1 MSNAVNGVID
11 SINFRPIN
19 QDLTPDQWGKTHR
32 TDITIGG
39 TRYGGSSVKPSPRGE
54 LELRVQNG
62 KDWVTLLAGDQV
74 QFFTKSRES
83 GGKTYYNVEGKIM
96 LVAKGNGVKQSQ
108 PTAQAS
114 PTTSGAPAATRQ
126 TVGGNGGPSALDVRI
141 EDGQVFNNVV
151 AYMLEKDIE
160 FTPNNI
166 KTAAV
171 LVRKCLLAF
180 RAANC
185 GRDGAPG
192 NDAPPAQAAQPAAPA
207 AAPAAQA
214 TPPPAAVTAQP
225 VLAAQVKPEFDEDDI
240 PF

>member
-1 MSNAVNGVID
+1 MSNAVNGVIEN
-11 SINFRPIN
+11 INFRPIN
-19 QDLTPDQWGKTHR
+19 ADGSPNQWQKTHR

-39 TRYGGSSVKPSPRGE
+39 VRYGGPDCKPSPRGE

-74 QFFTKSRES
+74 QFFTKTRES

-96 LVAKGNGVKQSQ
+96 LVAKGNGVSQ
-108 PTAQAS
+108 PQPS
-114 PTTSGAPAATRQ
+114 APAPTRQ
-126 TVGGNGGPSALDVRI
+126 AAPQAGAAASAPGQPSALDLRI
-141 EDGQVFNNVV
+141 EDGQVFNNVMSYLV
-151 AYMLEKDIE
+151 ATQQE

-166 KTAAV
+166 KSAAV

-180 RAANC
+180 RAAGC
-185 GRDGAPG
+185 GREVG
-192 NDAPPAQAAQPAAPA
+192 NAVPQAQAAPA
-207 AAPAAQA
+207 AAPAAAQPAQA

-225 VLAAQVKPEFDEDDI
+225 QQAAKPEFDEDDI

>member
-1 MSNAVNGVID
+1 MGNAVNGVID

-19 QDLTPDQWGKTHR
+19 PDLTPDQWGKTHR

-96 LVAKGNGVKQSQ
+96 LVAKGNGVKQAQPASTPASAAPASRPAAGAAASTGQ
-108 PTAQAS
+108 PT
-114 PTTSGAPAATRQ
+114 
-126 TVGGNGGPSALDVRI
+126 ALDVRI

-171 LVRKCLLAF
+171 LIRKCLLSF

-192 NDAPPAQAAQPAAPA
+192 NDAPPAPAAQPAAPA

-225 VLAAQVKPEFDEDDI
+225 VLAAQVKPEFDDADV